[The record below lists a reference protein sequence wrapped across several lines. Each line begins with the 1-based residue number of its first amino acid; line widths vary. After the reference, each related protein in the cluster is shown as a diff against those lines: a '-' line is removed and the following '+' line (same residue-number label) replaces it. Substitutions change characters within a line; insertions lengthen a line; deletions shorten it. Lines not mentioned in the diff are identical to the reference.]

1 MNNLFARWQDIVL
14 TIGQIIF
21 IIALIPAITHKHKPP
36 FSTGILNAIVL
47 VTFAIVYITLSLWF
61 ASVTTGIVAV
71 LWFVLAL
78 QSLKT
83 ERG

>member
-21 IIALIPAITHKHKPP
+21 IIALIPAITHKHKPH
-36 FSTGILNAIVL
+36 FLTGILNAIVL
-47 VTFAIVYITLSLWF
+47 VTFAIVYVTLSLWF
-61 ASVTTGIVAV
+61 AAITTGIVAV